1 MASDGPEQL
10 VRRAYEAW
18 NMSGPGA
25 LIPFVTDDV
34 ELVDAPELP
43 DAGSWTG
50 RDAVLT
56 RLTEVADAVGGHSGD
71 LESFD
76 PRGDLVMVTMTW
88 RRDTDP
94 QGEASLGPVY
104 HVVRTE
110 GGKIAR
116 VTVFL
121 DEAAARSELSQS
133 APGGWV

>member
-1 MASDGPEQL
+1 MPRSCPTPAAG
-10 VRRAYEAW
+10 RAAT
-18 NMSGPGA
+18 
-25 LIPFVTDDV
+25 V
-34 ELVDAPELP
+34 
-43 DAGSWTG
+43 
-50 RDAVLT
+50 VLT

-76 PRGDLVMVTMTW
+76 ARGDLVMVTMTW

-116 VTVFL
+116 ITVFL
-121 DEAAARSELSQS
+121 DEAAARSACGLD
-133 APGGWV
+133 G